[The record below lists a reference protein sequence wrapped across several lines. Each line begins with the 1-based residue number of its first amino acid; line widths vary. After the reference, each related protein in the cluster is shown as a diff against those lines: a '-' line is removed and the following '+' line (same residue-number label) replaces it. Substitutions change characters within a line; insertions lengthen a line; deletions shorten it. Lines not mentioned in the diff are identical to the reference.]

1 MEVTSMGQPVTTDP
15 ILIAVINMTV
25 VFVVLYGL
33 SLVVNLIQVIDPTQK
48 KKREETEPNSLV
60 KTAATVTATN
70 VLQEDYDEMIIL
82 FTAAIAAYG
91 YSNMRVVSIRP
102 ANSSTWSQA
111 ARMEMVNTRNQ
122 MN

>member
-1 MEVTSMGQPVTTDP
+1 MEVTSVGQPITTNP
-15 ILIAVINMTV
+15 ILIALINMTV
-25 VFVVLYGL
+25 VFAVLYGL
-33 SLVVNLIQVIDPTQK
+33 SLVVRLIQVIDPTQK

-70 VLQEDYDEMIIL
+70 VPQEDYDEMIIL

-91 YSNMRVVSIRP
+91 YSNMRVVSIKQ
-102 ANSSTWSQA
+102 ANGSTWSQA